1 MPVYVCDQVHVH
13 VCMCDY
19 FTSGHDRLLNACVC
33 VCVCAGPTGGRPC
46 YTGFTLPYASPELIR
61 GLLGLAT
68 STEHI
73 DTIAQDLWSVA
84 CLMYEMI
91 TRHQLFQALDIY
103 NDATD
108 DATEI
113 LGLHTEMVG

>member
-1 MPVYVCDQVHVH
+1 
-13 VCMCDY
+13 
-19 FTSGHDRLLNACVC
+19 VC
-33 VCVCAGPTGGRPC
+33 VCVCRP
-46 YTGFTLPYASPELIR
+46 YRRQALLH
-61 GLLGLAT
+61 GLHSA

>member
-1 MPVYVCDQVHVH
+1 MGC
-13 VCMCDY
+13 
-19 FTSGHDRLLNACVC
+19 
-33 VCVCAGPTGGRPC
+33 
-46 YTGFTLPYASPELIR
+46 TLPYASPELIQ
-61 GLLGLAT
+61 GLLGSTT

-84 CLMYEMI
+84 CLMCEMI
-91 TRHQLFQALDIY
+91 TRHQLFKPPGFCSKH
-103 NDATD
+103 

>member
-1 MPVYVCDQVHVH
+1 MGC
-13 VCMCDY
+13 
-19 FTSGHDRLLNACVC
+19 
-33 VCVCAGPTGGRPC
+33 
-46 YTGFTLPYASPELIR
+46 TLPYASPELIR

-91 TRHQLFQALDIY
+91 TRHQLFEALGFCSKHE
-103 NDATD
+103 
-108 DATEI
+108 ATEI